1 MNICPD
7 DSGQPQGFALIV
19 LSGTRGPL
27 SIALSP
33 HDFPF
38 KPSYT
43 AIDRRRTP
51 RGDKKTR
58 NHKR

>member
-7 DSGQPQGFALIV
+7 DSGQPHGFALIV

-51 RGDKKTR
+51 RGDKKT
-58 NHKR
+58 